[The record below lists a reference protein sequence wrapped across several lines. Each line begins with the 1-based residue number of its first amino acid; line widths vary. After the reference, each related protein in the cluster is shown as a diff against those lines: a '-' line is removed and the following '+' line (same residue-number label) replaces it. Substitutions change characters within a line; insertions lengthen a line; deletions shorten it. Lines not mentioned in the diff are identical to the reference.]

1 MTQFSQ
7 LEYLLTLRKAQPNF
21 LQHHSF
27 FCQRRWVIY
36 FQTMCILQRERIH
49 HLTRML
55 YDDMLLI
62 IKSPPPSLVLTNYY
76 YTYYSILCKSDILSA
91 LLLILTPGNHAVV
104 IYQESKCKTTLIFFA
119 PYLLEY
125 VLMYK
130 YRIHLLILLCKMW
143 LVPLPNISNNDGR
156 DIRVK
161 NWEEKW
167 IIEGSK
173 YPLGLIWF
181 GQLLLLPVIHWVWS
195 KKKRILIFVHQ
206 INFIPFFMS
215 EKFGLFLAY
224 SILAANLKY
233 PPLTSQPNV
242 WSINR
247 LRIKQLPL
255 FIDQTS
261 GWEVSGGYVKSV
273 ANMLHTIKRPSFP
286 TRKRG

>member
-1 MTQFSQ
+1 MSH
-7 LEYLLTLRKAQPNF
+7 LLPN
-21 LQHHSF
+21 HVH
-27 FCQRRWVIY
+27 IAY
-36 FQTMCILQRERIH
+36 IERIYH
-49 HLTRML
+49 PTRMW
-55 YDDMLLI
+55 YDDMLMI

-181 GQLLLLPVIHWVWS
+181 GQLLLESDPR
-195 KKKRILIFVHQ
+195 KKEYSYLCIRLISS
-206 INFIPFFMS
+206 PFS
-215 EKFGLFLAY
+215 CQKNLA
-224 SILAANLKY
+224 S
-233 PPLTSQPNV
+233 
-242 WSINR
+242 
-247 LRIKQLPL
+247 
-255 FIDQTS
+255 F
-261 GWEVSGGYVKSV
+261 
-273 ANMLHTIKRPSFP
+273 LHTAY
-286 TRKRG
+286 

>member
-1 MTQFSQ
+1 MSH
-7 LEYLLTLRKAQPNF
+7 LLPN
-21 LQHHSF
+21 HVH
-27 FCQRRWVIY
+27 IAY
-36 FQTMCILQRERIH
+36 IERIY
-49 HLTRML
+49 HLTRMW
-55 YDDMLLI
+55 YDDMLMI

-76 YTYYSILCKSDILSA
+76 STYYSILCKSDILSA

-224 SILAANLKY
+224 RILAANLEY
-233 PPLTSQPNV
+233 PPLTSQSDG

-247 LRIKQLPL
+247 FMIKQLPL
-255 FIDQTS
+255 FMDQTS
-261 GWEVSGGYVKSV
+261 GWEVSGGYVKSA
-273 ANMLHTIKRPSFP
+273 ANMLHTRKRPSFP
-286 TRKRG
+286 TQKRG

>member
-1 MTQFSQ
+1 
-7 LEYLLTLRKAQPNF
+7 
-21 LQHHSF
+21 
-27 FCQRRWVIY
+27 
-36 FQTMCILQRERIH
+36 
-49 HLTRML
+49 
-55 YDDMLLI
+55 
-62 IKSPPPSLVLTNYY
+62 
-76 YTYYSILCKSDILSA
+76 
-91 LLLILTPGNHAVV
+91 
-104 IYQESKCKTTLIFFA
+104 
-119 PYLLEY
+119 
-125 VLMYK
+125 
-130 YRIHLLILLCKMW
+130 MW

-161 NWEEKW
+161 NWEEKG

-224 SILAANLKY
+224 SILVADLTY
-233 PPLTSQPNV
+233 PPLTSQPDV

-247 LRIKQLPL
+247 FLIKQLPL

-261 GWEVSGGYVKSV
+261 GWEVSGGYVKS
-273 ANMLHTIKRPSFP
+273 ALTCCMQE
-286 TRKRG
+286 RGQVFWPEKWGKINLLPYGKTKVFFCLLFLFL